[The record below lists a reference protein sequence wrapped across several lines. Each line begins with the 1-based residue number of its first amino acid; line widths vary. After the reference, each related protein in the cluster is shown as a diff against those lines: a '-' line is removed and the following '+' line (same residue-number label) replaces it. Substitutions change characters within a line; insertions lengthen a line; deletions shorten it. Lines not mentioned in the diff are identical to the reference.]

1 MLSLVVMAAGLGS
14 RYKNGIKQLAKVGKN
29 DETIMELSINNA
41 IKAGFD
47 EKWYLMKTGDLN
59 AIDILSFLRYVQKV
73 TVGIVNRFLKEI
85 SMEIYHS
92 NTQYSINKL
101 LQLPEPFIL

>member
-1 MLSLVVMAAGLGS
+1 M
-14 RYKNGIKQLAKVGKN
+14 RK
-29 DETIMELSINNA
+29 TIDST
-41 IKAGFD
+41 FD

-59 AIDILSFLRYVQKV
+59 AIDILSFLKYLQKV
-73 TVGIVNRFLKEI
+73 TVAIVNRFLKEI

-101 LQLPEPFIL
+101 LQLPKPFVL